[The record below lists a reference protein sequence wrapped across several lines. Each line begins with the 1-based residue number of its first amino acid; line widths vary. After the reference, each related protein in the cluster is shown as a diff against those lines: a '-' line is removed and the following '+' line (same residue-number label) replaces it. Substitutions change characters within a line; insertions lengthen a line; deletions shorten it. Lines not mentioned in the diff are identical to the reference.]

1 MQDGSIFL
9 KEIVYIRL
17 AYKSVFLDPSPSTT
31 SMPGGGANE
40 VDTTN
45 DIEEDP
51 PRRTNRRCRISSRF
65 GQCRFVYC
73 SCGHHFVRRRTKN
86 NDWKH

>member
-45 DIEEDP
+45 EIEEDSP
-51 PRRTNRRCRISSRF
+51 DEPIADVELDLGSDNVEDSVASATIGNSR
-65 GQCRFVYC
+65 
-73 SCGHHFVRRRTKN
+73 
-86 NDWKH
+86 